1 MQNNIKQLLREQIE
15 MMPKKVIVEKFL
27 DFVKDNL
34 GLTRSFKLTLTTN
47 KDGIRTTAVYNH
59 VHNTVTIYIKNRAL
73 VDVLR
78 SIAHELVHHLQNQR
92 GELDGTK
99 NEGGDGSPW
108 ENEANAKAG
117 ELIRIFGRQ
126 NPEIYES

>member
-1 MQNNIKQLLREQIE
+1 MENNIKQLLREHIE
-15 MMPKKVIVEKFL
+15 TMPKKVIVQKFL

-34 GLTRSFKLTLTTN
+34 GLTKPYKLTLTTN

-59 VHNTVTIYIKNRAL
+59 VENTVTVYVKNRAL

-99 NEGGDGSPW
+99 NEGDDGSIW
-108 ENEANAKAG
+108 ENEANASAG
-117 ELIRIFGRQ
+117 KLIRIFGRQ

>member
-34 GLTRSFKLTLTTN
+34 GLTKPYKLTLTVN

-59 VHNTVTIYIKNRAL
+59 VENTVTVYVKNRAL

-99 NEGGDGSPW
+99 NEGDDGSIW
-108 ENEANAKAG
+108 ENEANASAG
-117 ELIRIFGRQ
+117 KLIRIFGRQ

>member
-1 MQNNIKQLLREQIE
+1 
-15 MMPKKVIVEKFL
+15 MPKKVIVQKFL

-34 GLTRSFKLTLTTN
+34 GLTKPFKLTLTSN

-59 VHNTVTIYIKNRAL
+59 VENTVTIYIKNRAL

-108 ENEANAKAG
+108 ENEANARAG

-126 NPEIYES
+126 NPEIYEL